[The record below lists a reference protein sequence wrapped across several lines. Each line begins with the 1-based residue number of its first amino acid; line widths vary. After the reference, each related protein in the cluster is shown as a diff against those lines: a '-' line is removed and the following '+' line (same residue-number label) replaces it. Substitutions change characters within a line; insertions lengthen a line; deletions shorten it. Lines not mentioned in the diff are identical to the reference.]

1 MTSNGPAHDAP
12 TRSGGRD
19 AAAPH
24 ERVTLRRPTWAPLG
38 LQHMAL
44 GAFWFSIMS
53 LLVRIAGQRI
63 PSMEIVFARGLI
75 TLVLSLTVVMRA
87 GIRPV
92 FGVNRQLLLMRGLLG
107 ATALSC
113 FLFSLTHMPL
123 GEATLIQYTNP
134 VFASL
139 VAAYFFRERV
149 HSGDLIAL
157 IASIAGVVLIARPA
171 PFFPAHADAI
181 PAMFVGIALLGA
193 LCSGTAYAIIRR
205 MPTEKA
211 EVIVFYLPLMTI
223 PISLPFA
230 ASTWVTPTALE
241 WVLLVAIGV
250 TTQVAQMFMTRGLQL
265 ERTARA
271 TTVGY
276 LQIVFAVAWG
286 ALVLGEK
293 PTAWTIAGALVIVSA
308 TLGVAWL
315 RSIVGSVDE

>member
-1 MTSNGPAHDAP
+1 
-12 TRSGGRD
+12 
-19 AAAPH
+19 
-24 ERVTLRRPTWAPLG
+24 
-38 LQHMAL
+38 MAV

-53 LLVRIAGQRI
+53 LLVRIAGKRI

-75 TLVLSLTVVMRA
+75 TLILSLMVVRRA

-92 FGVNRQLLLMRGLLG
+92 LGVNRQLLLMRGLLG

-123 GEATLIQYTNP
+123 GEATLIQYINP

-139 VAAYFFRERV
+139 VAAFFFRERV

-157 IASIAGVVLIARPA
+157 IASLAGVVLIARPA

-181 PAMFVGIALLGA
+181 NPQYVAIALTGA

-205 MPTEKA
+205 MPTERA
-211 EVIVFYLPLMTI
+211 EVIVLYLPLMTI

-230 ASTWVTPTALE
+230 ASTWVRPTGVE
-241 WVLLVAIGV
+241 WVLLVAIGI

-286 ALVLGEK
+286 ALILGER
-293 PTAWTIAGALVIVSA
+293 PTVWTLAGALVIIGS
-308 TLGVAWL
+308 TLGVAWV
-315 RSIVGSVDE
+315 RRIVGTGDE